1 MFKKLNLDN
10 FVSSNHYFTIM
21 KLFPSFPQIG
31 TQRTA
36 HRVVSADTKKI
47 RNFEGYFFV
56 VVLKNSMCKARG

>member
-10 FVSSNHYFTIM
+10 FVSINHYFTIM

-47 RNFEGYFFV
+47 RNFEGFF
-56 VVLKNSMCKARG
+56 LLLF